1 MSDVCADAVPKF
13 AAVAVPEVPVSS
25 VVKSAAEVALAEDDG
40 SVPPLVKESP
50 RSKSMGEDDEAP
62 VRAFAFLGVAVLKEK
77 RSSNSSSES
86 GIVVLVLVCYVDTL
100 LLRWVFS
107 ILYVSEK
114 VFDKTDAPLFHW
126 NSVMRMIYFCDL
138 LFLLCTC
145 MGVSRL
151 KGQCSMLN
159 DPIMLI

>member
-13 AAVAVPEVPVSS
+13 AAVAVPVSS

-86 GIVVLVLVCYVDTL
+86 GIVVLVLVCYVDAL

-107 ILYVSEK
+107 ILYVLK
-114 VFDKTDAPLFHW
+114 KCLIKRTLH
-126 NSVMRMIYFCDL
+126 YFI
-138 LFLLCTC
+138 
-145 MGVSRL
+145 GIQS
-151 KGQCSMLN
+151 
-159 DPIMLI
+159 